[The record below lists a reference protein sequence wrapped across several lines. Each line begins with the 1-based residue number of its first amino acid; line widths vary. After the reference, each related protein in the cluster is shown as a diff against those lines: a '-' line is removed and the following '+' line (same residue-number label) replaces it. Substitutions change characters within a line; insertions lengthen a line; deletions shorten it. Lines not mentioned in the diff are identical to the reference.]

1 MFAFAGSQP
10 QQTSQSMVVS
20 RDTGS
25 SQGQMDSSKTD
36 IQPALNKHLSLGSK
50 QGNPLSVAMGEAL
63 KQKVSQAKYDLT
75 IENNV
80 QLQKEIETLA
90 KKEKNLLAQ
99 REAQEKV
106 LQQIEIELK
115 TEIKK
120 EKTVKK
126 VVQEQLECAKA
137 ATKSAEAAVTGLN
150 KFDEQYKEFS
160 NIQ

>member
-1 MFAFAGSQP
+1 MFTFAGSQP

-36 IQPALNKHLSLGSK
+36 IQPALNKHFSFGSK

-106 LQQIEIELK
+106 L
-115 TEIKK
+115 
-120 EKTVKK
+120 
-126 VVQEQLECAKA
+126 
-137 ATKSAEAAVTGLN
+137 
-150 KFDEQYKEFS
+150 
-160 NIQ
+160 